1 MPYIF
6 VSDTN
11 VIFVYLHA
19 FLVPLLDSIHHR
31 LLAPTLRTIELP
43 CVYRVCLQRYGCEC
57 PENRCGSSCDECCP
71 LFHQQP
77 PPTGGSADAAAV
89 CEQCNCFGHADS
101 CAYNQTVADQRLS
114 LNLRGDYSGGG
125 ACLQCRH
132 NTAGINCQRCA
143 DGYFRSP
150 GMDPRDPQSCLPC
163 ACDGIGSTGSCVSD
177 DSRIKDGLVS
187 DVQCSWL
194 S

>member
-1 MPYIF
+1 MTRTSSLYTCTHFWCRCSTRSIIDYWR
-6 VSDTN
+6 SSCSQSN
-11 VIFVYLHA
+11 YL
-19 FLVPLLDSIHHR
+19 
-31 LLAPTLRTIELP
+31 
-43 CVYRVCLQRYGCEC
+43 VYRVCLQRYGCEC

-77 PPTGGSADAAAV
+77 PPTGGSGDAAV

-101 CAYNQTVADQRLS
+101 CVYNQTVADQRLS

-125 ACLQCRH
+125 VCLQCRH
-132 NTAGINCQRCA
+132 NTAGVNCQRCA

-150 GMDPRDPQSCLPC
+150 GMDPRDAQSCLPC
-163 ACDGIGSTGSCVSD
+163 VCDGIGSTGSCVSD